1 MSRERSDMQ
10 GEWREIQSDER
21 VIGLTVNPA
30 LTYLQIMMIPKKEH
44 EEAYN
49 VWQSTDK
56 LAKRDER

>member
-1 MSRERSDMQ
+1 MQ